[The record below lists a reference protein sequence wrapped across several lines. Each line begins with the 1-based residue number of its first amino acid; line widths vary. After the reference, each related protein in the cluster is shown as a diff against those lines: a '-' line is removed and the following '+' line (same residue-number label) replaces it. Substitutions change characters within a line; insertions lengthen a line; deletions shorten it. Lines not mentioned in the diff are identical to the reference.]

1 MMIFGAFVSKHFC
14 TETTL
19 CLLIL
24 EKKFK
29 IQKCWY
35 QRDLGKLQLVSVLF
49 LEWFLSIWTPLF
61 SRETFFEFLNFFV
74 DNLSACRFSQNV
86 QHFPKK
92 FVFSTFLTKTD
103 SFDEFTLDIN
113 WSTFLQNR
121 FLKIILSVYRQFI
134 WVRKEHPLFI
144 EVLINLWIISK
155 LPVDRLT
162 LNSTSN
168 TQ

>member
-1 MMIFGAFVSKHFC
+1 MHRNHTLFANFRKEIQNSKV
-14 TETTL
+14 
-19 CLLIL
+19 LIS
-24 EKKFK
+24 KGF
-29 IQKCWY
+29 
-35 QRDLGKLQLVSVLF
+35 RKLQLVSVLF
-49 LEWFLSIWTPLF
+49 LEWFLSIWTLLF
-61 SRETFFEFLNFFV
+61 SRETFFEFLNVFV

-86 QHFPKK
+86 QNFPKK

-121 FLKIILSVYRQFI
+121 FLKLILSVYRQFI

-162 LNSTSN
+162 LNSISN